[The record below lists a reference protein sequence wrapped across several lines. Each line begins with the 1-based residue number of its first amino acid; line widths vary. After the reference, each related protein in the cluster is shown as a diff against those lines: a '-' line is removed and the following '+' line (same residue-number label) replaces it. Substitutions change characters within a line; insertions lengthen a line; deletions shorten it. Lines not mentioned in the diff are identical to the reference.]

1 MHAFRVPAACLA
13 ALIWVCTMARAEAHT
28 FITVT
33 VEMVADGDQLTV
45 TVSVSPQDVIACLS
59 PKAPATR
66 GLIHALDGRLGPYLV
81 QHVLMRIDGVAQ
93 AGRYGG
99 YLPDLLQ
106 TSPAHRADEPLPDKL
121 AFVMLWTLPAN
132 AAQIN
137 LGLTL
142 FQEEQLPGVCHLALD
157 PGGQGKRQI
166 AYVELGKSWDF
177 PLHPPRLP
185 SSAVPLPPVGTS
197 ARRTSW
203 WPLTLLPSPAGAML
217 TACSTT
223 LALILALTLR
233 DGWRQ
238 SRLLTLSAFAAALA
252 AAAALVGSGVVAVG
266 PRGSGLLAAG
276 MILALSLGN
285 LFPCPP
291 SWWRV
296 PPGWSTPARCDQQHP
311 TDRICRTS
319 SRNRKWW
326 RSPKS
331 PKKPRNRTNRTRR
344 TSPIHPMRQTIHSVA
359 NLLAT
364 AILTASILICSSI
377 LILAAMPPVV
387 WGVSLFGLLTLLWG
401 VLMGFRLA
409 IHVWRHGGL

>member
-106 TSPAHRADEPLPDKL
+106 TSPAPRADEPLPDKL

-291 SWWRV
+291 SWWRWLAVAWCGLASGALSTSLFV
-296 PPGWSTPARCDQQHP
+296 PGHGGAAGLPGSWALPLVGCLLIELMALLSALVLLGKIGMRPWYQARLVAPLSLLMASTA
-311 TDRICRTS
+311 
-319 SRNRKWW
+319 
-326 RSPKS
+326 
-331 PKKPRNRTNRTRR
+331 
-344 TSPIHPMRQTIHSVA
+344 
-359 NLLAT
+359 LLALVQLLS
-364 AILTASILICSSI
+364 AG
-377 LILAAMPPVV
+377 AALP
-387 WGVSLFGLLTLLWG
+387 G
-401 VLMGFRLA
+401 
-409 IHVWRHGGL
+409 